1 MSGALQR
8 PAQLVKHRIYFFLLG
23 LVWESALAATLL
35 TLAGLLRLESS
46 CDAFEAT
53 AGLVCLL
60 FRFAILSPLS
70 SCSWCVQPLQPMVV
84 LRAPNESVMVPPLAG
99 GQQQLTMDEL
109 RNVVIGIETSGMELD
124 IERIA
129 DWVIANRTQVAG
141 GNGNHVQH
149 FVTPSL
155 LVSVDLFVGIV

>member
-35 TLAGLLRLESS
+35 TFAELLRFESR

-60 FRFAILSPLS
+60 FFLAILSLLS
-70 SCSWCVQPLQPMVV
+70 
-84 LRAPNESVMVPPLAG
+84 LAWIDF
-99 GQQQLTMDEL
+99 T
-109 RNVVIGIETSGMELD
+109 
-124 IERIA
+124 A
-129 DWVIANRTQVAG
+129 
-141 GNGNHVQH
+141 
-149 FVTPSL
+149 
-155 LVSVDLFVGIV
+155 